1 VTDKRLR
8 ILVADD
14 HAIVRVGLKRLL
26 EDLQQTQ
33 EVGEAKD
40 VNEALKLARAAHW
53 DVLVLDIEMPGQ
65 DPMTLLRLLR
75 TEKPE
80 IAVLVLSAY
89 SEDEFAIRALKAGAA
104 GYLTKASP
112 TDQII
117 AAILAVANGG
127 VYISDKLVRKLA
139 EYVRTRPADSAHDLL
154 SDREFSV
161 LRGIADAK
169 TLAEIAEE
177 LKLNVKTVTS
187 YRRRLLAKLGME
199 NNVELA
205 RYALQHRLTR

>member
-40 VNEALKLARAAHW
+40 GDEALKLARAAHW

-75 TEKPE
+75 TEKPD

-104 GYLTKASP
+104 GYITKSSP
-112 TDQII
+112 ADQIT

-127 VYISDKLVRKLA
+127 LYISDKLLRRLA
-139 EYVRTRPADSAHDLL
+139 EYVRTRPAESAHDLL

-205 RYALQHRLTR
+205 RYALQHGLAH